1 MPLEA
6 ETAIA
11 SMTDLVAFRRR
22 PGEPIDQA
30 LARFDFLKFKAE
42 HLGNF
47 HMGIPNLAWMLL
59 NALGI
64 PPPQWA

>member
-1 MPLEA
+1 MDLRDGAGHRWCSGLDLLIHGLRRKFMPLEV

-30 LARFDFLKFKAE
+30 LARFD
-42 HLGNF
+42 
-47 HMGIPNLAWMLL
+47 LL
-59 NALGI
+59 
-64 PPPQWA
+64 